1 MWRSPAGGQRGGADE
16 VELRD
21 RRARS
26 PGGLGASEGVSGGQ
40 EGVAEIRSS
49 RSILPA
55 SGAFVARVA
64 PLALATEP
72 AVAEDAEAIAR
83 RGY

>member
-1 MWRSPAGGQRGGADE
+1 VWRSPAGGQRGGAAE

-21 RRARS
+21 RWARS
-26 PGGLGASEGVSGGQ
+26 PSRLGALDDPGDL

-49 RSILPA
+49 RSILPVA
-55 SGAFVARVA
+55 RAFVIRIPA
-64 PLALATEP
+64 LALATEP
-72 AVAEDAEAIAR
+72 AVPEDAEAIAG